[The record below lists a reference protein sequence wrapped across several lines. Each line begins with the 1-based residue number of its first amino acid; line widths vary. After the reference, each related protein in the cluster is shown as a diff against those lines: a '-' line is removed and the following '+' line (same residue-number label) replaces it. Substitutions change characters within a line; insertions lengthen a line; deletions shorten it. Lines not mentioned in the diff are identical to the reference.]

1 MELIEQQTFGQED
14 SLIRVLD
21 YGKGRFT
28 GKRHIYKFTK
38 KYTLTDMNVCLCV
51 CVY

>member
-1 MELIEQQTFGQED
+1 MEKED
-14 SLIRVLD
+14 SQEKD
-21 YGKGRFT
+21 
-28 GKRHIYKFTK
+28 IYKFTK